1 MKEGLYVLAV
11 VPARGGTDTVP
22 YLNIKRLGDRA
33 LLAHTLDAARAA
45 PSIDRLI
52 VSTDDEKVVDV
63 ALRHGAEAPFLRPR
77 ELAGDIP
84 SLKPVIQHAVEEAEK
99 TGPRADVVVVLQ
111 ATTPFRPAGAV
122 EEAIARLVGGGFDSV
137 ISVTEDRTLNWR
149 EQHGLLAPLFAK
161 EGRREEQEPL
171 FKENGAVVVLRR
183 AVLDG
188 PTRFGQRI
196 GHLVLD
202 KRSGFTVYDLDDFW
216 MAERLLREPRVLF
229 RVDGGPHQGM
239 GHVYRSL
246 AIAEALRASS
256 RADVA
261 FLMNAEHGQ
270 AIVTL
275 SRAGYPVR
283 VVGDGRPET
292 FLDHIRDF
300 APEIVINDLYSPRD
314 EAAYLRGLAHL
325 GATTV
330 NLVDTAADLE
340 ATGHYEQVIV
350 SVMHEARE
358 TPEGFYSGPKY
369 AILRE
374 HFHAREKDVRERPEM
389 VLLTFGGSDPQ
400 ELTVK
405 AARALRELDPAVE
418 MVAVAGPAFS
428 CRRQFEDL
436 QAALSRR
443 VPLIQEAGGHIAE
456 LMLAADVVLCS
467 GGMSV
472 YEIAA
477 LGTPGIVLGQNMRED
492 GRMRAFA
499 GHGTI
504 EYLGL
509 GTDVSEAAIAAA
521 TRGLL
526 ADAPR
531 RRDMSAR
538 GRALVDGLGAARAAE
553 LVLRG
558 GRRGEALPGARA

>member
-1 MKEGLYVLAV
+1 MTADGLYVLAV

-45 PSIDRLI
+45 PSIDRLL

-63 ALRHGAEAPFLRPR
+63 ARRHGAEAPFLRPP

-84 SLKPVIQHAVEEAEK
+84 SLKPVIQHAVAEAEK
-99 TGPRADVVVVLQ
+99 TGPRADVIVVLQ
-111 ATTPFRPAGAV
+111 ATTPFRPASAI
-122 EEAIARLVGGGFDSV
+122 EEALARLVQGGFDSV

-149 EQHGLLAPLFAK
+149 AQDGLLSPLFTR

-171 FKENGAVVVLRR
+171 FKENGAVVALRR
-183 AVLDG
+183 AALDG
-188 PTRFGQRI
+188 PSRFGARI

-202 KRSGFTVYDLDDFW
+202 KRAGFTVYDLDDFW

-229 RVDGGPHQGM
+229 RVDGGRELGM

-246 AIAEALRASS
+246 AIAEALRRSS

-261 FLMNAEHGQ
+261 FLMKAEQGE
-270 AIVTL
+270 AIVTV
-275 SRAGYPVR
+275 SRAGHPVR
-283 VVGDGRPET
+283 VAGDGRAET
-292 FLDHIRDF
+292 FLDHVRDF
-300 APEIVINDLYSPRD
+300 APEIVINDLYSHRD
-314 EAAYLRGLAHL
+314 DAAYLRGLAHL

-340 ATGHYEQVIV
+340 TTEHYEQVIV

-374 HFHAREKDVRERPEM
+374 QFHGRQKDVRERPEM

-405 AARALRELDPAVE
+405 AARALGGLEPTVE
-418 MVAVAGPAFS
+418 VVAVAGPAFS
-428 CRRQFEDL
+428 CRQPFDEL
-436 QAALSRR
+436 QAALPRR
-443 VPLIQEAGGHIAE
+443 IPLIQEAGGHIAE

-499 GHGTI
+499 AHGTI

-509 GTDVSEAAIAAA
+509 GTDVDEAALAAA
-521 TRGLL
+521 TRALL
-526 ADAPR
+526 ADPAR
-531 RRDMSAR
+531 RRQMSAR

-558 GRRGEALPGARA
+558 GRRGEAAGRRP